1 MLHSGKKNYHMAC
14 KFPSIA
20 IYANDQKPKAV
31 EVARELLA
39 GPVGE
44 HACVGDVIT
53 GKLDPE
59 RIKHCG
65 YLMVVGGDGTIL
77 SAVRDL
83 NGFQIPI
90 IGVNVGKL
98 GFLARYSIDELVEEF
113 DSLVKAG
120 LNVITDHELLHC
132 KLAGPEGEIGSSLV
146 VNEVAVVAGP
156 PFRMIDLTIKIG
168 DDHLSSCAGDGM
180 IISTP
185 IGSTA
190 YNLSA
195 GGPILASGLETI
207 VITPLA
213 AHSLNFRPVVVGND
227 KPIKLWCNSRAARVL
242 IDGQVDMTMSPD
254 EHIEITR
261 AEFGFKLVQNPKYS
275 QWQVLNQ
282 KLHWGRLPGYNN
294 IG

>member
-1 MLHSGKKNYHMAC
+1 MAC
-14 KFPSIA
+14 KTPSIA
-20 IYANDQKPKAV
+20 VYANDKKPRAV

-44 HACVGDVIT
+44 HACVGEVII
-53 GKLDPE
+53 GELNPDA
-59 RIKHCG
+59 IKHCG

-98 GFLARYSIDELVEEF
+98 GFLARFSIDELVRKF
-113 DSLVKAG
+113 DKLVNAG
-120 LNVITDHELLHC
+120 LNVITDHELLQC
-132 KLAGPEGEIGSSLV
+132 ELVGPEGTLNSSLV

-156 PFRMIDLTIKIG
+156 PFRMIDLSIEIG
-168 DDHLSSCAGDGM
+168 KDHLSNCAGDGM

-195 GGPILASGLETI
+195 GGPIIASGLETI

-213 AHSLNFRPVVVGND
+213 AHSLNFRPVVVGSD
-227 KPIKLWCNSRAARVL
+227 QPITIRCNSQDARVL
-242 IDGQVDMTMSPD
+242 IDGQVDMTLSKD
-254 EHIEITR
+254 QHIVINK
-261 AEFGFKLVQNPKYS
+261 AKSGFKLVQNPKYS
-275 QWQVLNQ
+275 QWQVLNK
-282 KLHWGRLPGYNN
+282 KLHWGRLPDYNN
-294 IG
+294 IV

>member
-1 MLHSGKKNYHMAC
+1 MVC
-14 KFPSIA
+14 KTPSIA
-20 IYANDQKPKAV
+20 IYANDKKPRAV
-31 EVARELLA
+31 EVAKELLA

-44 HACVGDVIT
+44 HACVGEVIIGDLEADT
-53 GKLDPE
+53 
-59 RIKHCG
+59 IKHCG

-77 SAVRDL
+77 SAVRSL

-98 GFLARYSIDELVEEF
+98 GFLARFSIEELVKEF
-113 DSLVKAG
+113 DTLVSAG
-120 LNVITDHELLHC
+120 LNVVTDHELLMC
-132 KLAGPEGEIGSSLV
+132 ELYGPEGVVDSSLV

-156 PFRMIDLTIKIG
+156 PFRMIDLSISIG
-168 DDHLSSCAGDGM
+168 KDHLSNCAGDGM

-195 GGPILASGLETI
+195 GGPILGSGLETI

-227 KPIKLWCNSRAARVL
+227 QPIKLCCNSRDARVL
-242 IDGQVDMTMSPD
+242 IDGQVDMTMGKD
-254 EHIEITR
+254 QHIVITR
-261 AEFGFKLVQNPKYS
+261 ADFGFKLVQNPKYS

-282 KLHWGRLPGYNN
+282 KLHWGRLPDYNN